1 MKTSVFPTIL
11 LIIATVA
18 ISYLAYDMAHSHS
31 DTNEIIVGV
40 GTFFSILLTLGC
52 LLGMSLKDSR
62 LNINMKAWS
71 CVACIVMAAVN
82 ICFAAFGVTMPY
94 YVIVI
99 ALLMV
104 IHLWVI
110 YKLVSKQKE
119 KAETLER

>member
-1 MKTSVFPTIL
+1 MKTSVFFTIL

>member
-1 MKTSVFPTIL
+1 MKTSVFSTIL

>member
-1 MKTSVFPTIL
+1 MKISVFSTIL

>member
-1 MKTSVFPTIL
+1 M
-11 LIIATVA
+11 A

-82 ICFAAFGVTMPY
+82 ICFAAVGVTMPY